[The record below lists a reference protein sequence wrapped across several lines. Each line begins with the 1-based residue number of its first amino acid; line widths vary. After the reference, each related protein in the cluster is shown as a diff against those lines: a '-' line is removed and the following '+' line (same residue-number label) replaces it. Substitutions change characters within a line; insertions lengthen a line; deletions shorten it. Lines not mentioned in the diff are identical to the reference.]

1 MAHVRLRA
9 TGPRSGFEVL
19 VIALHGLEG
28 VQSVEEVADL
38 MPHLDDEDSSSAG
51 LVDDAA
57 GAGLHALEIEVSP
70 PFAETVRTISDEV
83 AARQGLVLEYVDD
96 F

>member
-9 TGPRSGFEVL
+9 TGPRAGFEVL
-19 VIALHGLEG
+19 VISLHGLEG

-38 MPHLDDEDSSSAG
+38 MPHMDDEDSSSAG
-51 LVDDAA
+51 LVDDDA
-57 GAGLHALEIEVSP
+57 GTGLHALEIEVSP
-70 PFAETVRTISDEV
+70 PYADTVRTLSDEV
-83 AARQGLVLEYVDD
+83 AARQGLVLEYVDE

>member
-1 MAHVRLRA
+1 MALVRLRA
-9 TGPRSGFEVL
+9 TGPRTGFEML
-19 VIALHGLEG
+19 VTALHGVDG

-57 GAGLHALEIEVSP
+57 GTGLHALEIEVSP
-70 PFAETVRTISDEV
+70 PYADTVRAISDEI
-83 AARQGLVLEYVDD
+83 AARQGLLLEYVDE